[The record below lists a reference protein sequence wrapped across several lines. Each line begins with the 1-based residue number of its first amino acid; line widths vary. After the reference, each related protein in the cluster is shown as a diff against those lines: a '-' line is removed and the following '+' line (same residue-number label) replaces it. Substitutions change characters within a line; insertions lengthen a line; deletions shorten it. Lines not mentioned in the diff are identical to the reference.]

1 MSMLCSFAPRVERTL
16 LSAGLLDLVRH
27 AVPHEPVVGLE
38 ALHGLIAVVDERETR
53 ALATTVVCPET
64 EDGDL
69 VLAALVKLAELG
81 PELVLGDVRARWVE
95 DVTVKTSVLVFAL
108 PASHVAD
115 VSGNLEMLSL
125 SDVSLG
131 GYAHDHLLAA
141 EQRVAD
147 KLARAQGHLA
157 FRHDCGCRFDM
168 SGSVSTVSARLAY
181 FEVVDVRRVK
191 FRCARA
197 NCQAM
202 GFIFRLRQ
210 EFG

>member
-1 MSMLCSFAPRVERTL
+1 MGGGRHCEDSM
-16 LSAGLLDLVRH
+16 
-27 AVPHEPVVGLE
+27 
-38 ALHGLIAVVDERETR
+38 
-53 ALATTVVCPET
+53 
-64 EDGDL
+64 
-69 VLAALVKLAELG
+69 
-81 PELVLGDVRARWVE
+81 
-95 DVTVKTSVLVFAL
+95 LVFAL
-108 PASHVAD
+108 PACHIAD

-157 FRHDCGCRFDM
+157 FRHDCGCRFDL
-168 SGSVSTVSARLAY
+168 SDSVSTVSARLAY

-202 GFIFRLRQ
+202 GFVFRLRQ
-210 EFG
+210 EFGRNFELPPGARCRRLDVREKTPSKGPMQHTAELVPKPQADNLAKLNCDTDRDGA